1 MVRTWTLEMR
11 KSGVCVNAVV
21 PVAATAMT
29 KTVPYFAAAVA
40 ADEAGEPMPDF
51 FRKEIGFG
59 TADDVAG
66 LIVFLASDGAAGVNG
81 QVIGAGGDRIQVW
94 SHPEPVLNLFHDG
107 GWSADDLAQA
117 KDQLLN
123 AAQSVGEKFP
133 ALPEN
138 LQTAPVGR

>member
-1 MVRTWTLEMR
+1 
-11 KSGVCVNAVV
+11 
-21 PVAATAMT
+21 
-29 KTVPYFAAAVA
+29 
-40 ADEAGEPMPDF
+40 MPDF

-66 LIVFLASDGAAGVNG
+66 LIAFLASDEAAGING

-107 GWSADDLAQA
+107 GWSAGDLAQA
-117 KDQLLN
+117 KDQLLA

-133 ALPEN
+133 ALPEK
-138 LQTAPVGR
+138 LQPAPAGR